1 MMDRGQVLHQNIAMT
16 YLQVLVVDDS
26 PITVAKL
33 SRMLQTLG
41 HRVLRTASNGAE
53 AITAYETYKP
63 DVVTMDITMPDMNG
77 IEATR
82 RIRARFPEAQIIMV
96 TSHGQEKMVL
106 EALKAGAKGYLLKPF
121 NEEKLQKLLETAIK
135 RTIDTEKLQEV
146 IHKVEVNTPAR

>member
-1 MMDRGQVLHQNIAMT
+1 M
-16 YLQVLVVDDS
+16 
-26 PITVAKL
+26 VAKL

-41 HRVLRTASNGAE
+41 HRVLRTASNGTE

-96 TSHGQEKMVL
+96 TSHGHEKMVL

-135 RTIDTEKLQEV
+135 RTISTEKLQE
-146 IHKVEVNTPAR
+146 ILHKVETHTPAK

>member
-1 MMDRGQVLHQNIAMT
+1 MT

-121 NEEKLQKLLETAIK
+121 NEEKLQQLLETAIK
-135 RTIDTEKLQEV
+135 RTINTEKLQEI
-146 IHKVEVNTPAR
+146 IHKVEVNTPTR

>member
-1 MMDRGQVLHQNIAMT
+1 MT

-41 HRVLRTASNGAE
+41 HRVLRTASSGAE
-53 AITAYETYKP
+53 AVTAYETYKP

-82 RIRARFPEAQIIMV
+82 RIRARFPDAQIIMV

-121 NEEKLQKLLETAIK
+121 NEDKLQKLLETAIK
-135 RTIDTEKLQEV
+135 RTINTEKLQEI
-146 IHKVEVNTPAR
+146 IHKVETHTPAK

>member
-1 MMDRGQVLHQNIAMT
+1 MT

-53 AITAYETYKP
+53 AVTAYETYKP

-82 RIRARFPEAQIIMV
+82 RIRARFPDAHIIMV

-121 NEEKLQKLLETAIK
+121 NEEKLQQLLKTAIK
-135 RTIDTEKLQEV
+135 RTINTEKLQEI
-146 IHKVEVNTPAR
+146 IHKVETHTPAK